1 MIKNR
6 DDFFDRLWEDYLQ
19 FDKKDRR
26 KCFVYG
32 YLKQKKD
39 SRAEILA
46 RSREAVIE
54 YSIQK
59 KPDKYTLLRSAYLAM
74 ERSCVMN
81 EGDYLAILT
90 GLIGKDI
97 PKKYQTLSGRE
108 NIRRAEEMLEQR
120 FLIGCVS
127 DFFYNLGYRVNEG
140 DGHSKSIK
148 VTSKRLKE
156 DGYNDEFEMM
166 YSFSVYSNEDILA
179 NNKDIG
185 SFAAFGSIDDEY
197 IEKCTQLYDVLLKE
211 KNCMAFVP
219 LYIDRETG
227 AGIYIIGRDKFDEN
241 TLGFKKSDKTEA
253 CLVCIVYFYGIEAI
267 TRVKNSTNDEVSMIM
282 FVKNAFRSVRKAFDS
297 FTASVSE
304 KDFYENYPDENDERL
319 PNGAD
324 KHFELYFISKKK
336 AEDMRKKALLQTLDE
351 KERLTLM
358 KIQEEERLRSRAV
371 ESEKMRTR

>member
-6 DDFFDRLWEDYLQ
+6 DEFFDRLWEDYLQ
-19 FDKKDRR
+19 FDKKDRK

-39 SRAEILA
+39 SRAEIIS

-74 ERSCVMN
+74 DRSRVMT
-81 EGDYLAILT
+81 EEDYLAILK

-97 PKKYQTLSGRE
+97 PKKYQNLSGRE
-108 NIRRAEEMLEQR
+108 NIRKAEEMLEQR

-127 DFFYNLGYRVNEG
+127 DFFYNLGYRMNES
-140 DGHSKSIK
+140 DEHSRSLKLP
-148 VTSKRLKE
+148 SKHLKE

-166 YSFSVYSNEDILA
+166 YRFSVYSNEDISESK
-179 NNKDIG
+179 NIG
-185 SFAAFGSIDDEY
+185 GFAAFGSIDDEY

-219 LYIDRETG
+219 LYIDHETG

-241 TLGFKKSDKTEA
+241 TFGFEKSDKTEA
-253 CLVCIVYFYGIEAI
+253 CLVCIVYFYAIEAI
-267 TRVKNSTNDEVSMIM
+267 TRLKGSPNDEVSMIM
-282 FVKNAFRSVRKAFDS
+282 FVKNAFKSVRKAFDS

-319 PNGAD
+319 PNGTD

-336 AEDMRKKALLQTLDE
+336 AENMRKKALLQALDE
-351 KERLTLM
+351 KEKLTLM
-358 KIQEEERLRSRAV
+358 KIQEEERLRTRAV